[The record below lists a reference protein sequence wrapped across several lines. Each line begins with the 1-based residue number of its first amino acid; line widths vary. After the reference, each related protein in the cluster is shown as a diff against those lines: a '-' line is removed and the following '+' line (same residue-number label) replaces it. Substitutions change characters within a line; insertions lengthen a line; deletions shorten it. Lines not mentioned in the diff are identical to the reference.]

1 MHPNLR
7 AATRKCHMHG
17 AMRSIMKSMRGATTT
32 RYGEDVRG
40 TTMSNIDFMRSVT
53 GEKRRNKV
61 CRVYEKHRCREERR
75 GRSVKLERAPTS
87 APSAVFTPLPPPPIS
102 LLEPST
108 FIGIPDLQIGQS
120 TRVRSFPH
128 VDGNYALHVY
138 IPMVFIEFT
147 MYLFV

>member
-61 CRVYEKHRCREERR
+61 CRVYEKHCCCEERQ
-75 GRSVKLERAPTS
+75 GRSVKLERGVNASGTASRDLSLPCELR
-87 APSAVFTPLPPPPIS
+87 FT
-102 LLEPST
+102 
-108 FIGIPDLQIGQS
+108 
-120 TRVRSFPH
+120 
-128 VDGNYALHVY
+128 A
-138 IPMVFIEFT
+138 
-147 MYLFV
+147 